1 MRRIIGEKACK
12 LCVDLCQRMG
22 DEYDGPYMV
31 STGHGKSALTFSG
44 KKGSYTAVP
53 TEEGLSIRDEKGV
66 EIALFNDLKDV
77 SF

>member
-12 LCVDLCQRMG
+12 LCIDLCKRVE

-31 STGHGKSALTFSG
+31 STDQGKSVLTFSG

-53 TEEGLSIRDEKGV
+53 TEKGLSIRDEKGV
-66 EIALFNDLKDV
+66 EIALLDDMKDI

>member
-12 LCVDLCQRMG
+12 LCIDLCQRVG

-31 STGHGKSALTFSG
+31 SKDKGNSALTFSG

-53 TEEGLSIRDEKGV
+53 TESGLSIRDDKGN
-66 EIALFNDLKDV
+66 EIALFDDMKDV

>member
-22 DEYDGPYMV
+22 DEYNGPYMV
-31 STGHGKSALTFSG
+31 SIDHGKSALTFSG

-53 TEEGLSIRDEKGV
+53 TEEGLSIRDKKGV
-66 EIALFNDLKDV
+66 EIALFDDLEDV